1 MQSNSEAYLEKKVDQ
16 NKYDE
21 SDLITIKTKL
31 NLPYYTGS
39 NQFERAYG
47 SIDIN
52 GANYQYVK
60 RRVHND
66 TLELLC
72 LPNQVKTKLQE
83 VHNELTKSFA
93 DGQASTPKKNTTIK
107 ISLPDFFQPFKIFSA
122 TSFLNERPTF
132 VQHNYFTSEGH
143 SLKQRKPPKHSPFFS
158 C

>member
-1 MQSNSEAYLEKKVDQ
+1 MQSGSNAYLEKRVDQ

-39 NQFERAYG
+39 GQFERVYG

-52 GANYQYVK
+52 GTNYQYVK

-72 LPNQVKTKLQE
+72 LPNQTNTNLQSIK
-83 VHNELTKSFA
+83 NELTKSLA
-93 DGQASTPKKNTTIK
+93 DGQASSHKKNTTIK
-107 ISLPDFFQPFKIFSA
+107 ISLPDFFQSFKTFSA
-122 TSFLNERPTF
+122 TCFLKRKLTF
-132 VQHNYFTSEGH
+132 TQHTDILTEGCT
-143 SLKQRKPPKHSPFFS
+143 LKQRKPPKHTMVFS
-158 C
+158 

>member
-1 MQSNSEAYLEKKVDQ
+1 MQSSSEAYLEKKVDQ

-39 NQFERAYG
+39 EQFERVYG
-47 SIDIN
+47 SINIDGN
-52 GANYQYVK
+52 NYQYVK

-72 LPNQVKTKLQE
+72 LPNQEKTKLQQA
-83 VHNELTKSFA
+83 HNELTKFFT
-93 DGQASTPKKNTTIK
+93 DGQTSTPKKNITVK

-122 TSFLNERPTF
+122 ICILNERPAF
-132 VQHNYFTSEGH
+132 IRHNYFTAEGH
-143 SLKQRKPPKHSPFFS
+143 TLKQRKPPKHSQFFY